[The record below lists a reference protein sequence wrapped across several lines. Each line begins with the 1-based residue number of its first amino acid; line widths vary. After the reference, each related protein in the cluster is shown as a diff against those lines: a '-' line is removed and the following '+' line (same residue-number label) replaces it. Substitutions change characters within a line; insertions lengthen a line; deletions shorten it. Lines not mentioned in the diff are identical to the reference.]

1 VATSQPNGVADL
13 VAANDAFTVAT
24 TLSIAVNPPVVEGF
38 EGAFPAQGWSIFN
51 PNGNVTWV
59 RRSPGR
65 NSSFAAFFDNYG
77 SNVRNQ
83 IDEIRTPVVNVIGAQ
98 SVRFSFDVAYRPY
111 NTTDLDTL
119 TILASTDCGATF
131 VPVYKKWGTAL
142 ATGATSTAA
151 FTNPTAAEW
160 RREDIPLNNTFAS
173 TGRILFAVRNTNRFG
188 NNIFVD
194 NINIESIYSRDVR
207 LVSIDQPSLLSCG
220 NSVTPSVT
228 VRNVGVETVTGLKVS
243 YSLDGGSVSTTT
255 VTNLNLA
262 QNAQLSV
269 PLNPVNTSVGNHVLR
284 VYSWDPITAS
294 GTGDMNTGND
304 TLVRNFS
311 TAGTTQAPLVETFE
325 NTFAPQGWSV
335 LNPDNGLTWVKANV
349 GFNSSGSAFI
359 NSRQYLSMG
368 QRDDLATP
376 VINYSGVDSVILSFD
391 LSAAQFSYPG
401 ATASQMDTLEVLA
414 TTNCGATFTSVYK
427 KWGEELQTI
436 GDPNYSQTTEY
447 AAIRNAYWRNER
459 IDLTRFANQTGIQLV
474 FRATSNR
481 GNNIYV
487 DNINVSTKVLPAAL
501 KQQGYLV
508 LPTPFQNSFNLWHV
522 QTPTSLRFVNVFNS
536 AGQRVWSRT
545 YPDGGQKV
553 INVDLTGQAAGTYVI
568 QVGYDD
574 ANRNVTQRVVKY

>member
-1 VATSQPNGVADL
+1 
-13 VAANDAFTVAT
+13 
-24 TLSIAVNPPVVEGF
+24 
-38 EGAFPAQGWSIFN
+38 
-51 PNGNVTWV
+51 
-59 RRSPGR
+59 
-65 NSSFAAFFDNYG
+65 
-77 SNVRNQ
+77 
-83 IDEIRTPVVNVIGAQ
+83 
-98 SVRFSFDVAYRPY
+98 
-111 NTTDLDTL
+111 
-119 TILASTDCGATF
+119 
-131 VPVYKKWGTAL
+131 
-142 ATGATSTAA
+142 
-151 FTNPTAAEW
+151 
-160 RREDIPLNNTFAS
+160 
-173 TGRILFAVRNTNRFG
+173 
-188 NNIFVD
+188 
-194 NINIESIYSRDVR
+194 
-207 LVSIDQPSLLSCG
+207 
-220 NSVTPSVT
+220 
-228 VRNVGVETVTGLKVS
+228 
-243 YSLDGGSVSTTT
+243 
-255 VTNLNLA
+255 
-262 QNAQLSV
+262 
-269 PLNPVNTSVGNHVLR
+269 
-284 VYSWDPITAS
+284 
-294 GTGDMNTGND
+294 
-304 TLVRNFS
+304 
-311 TAGTTQAPLVETFE
+311 
-325 NTFAPQGWSV
+325 